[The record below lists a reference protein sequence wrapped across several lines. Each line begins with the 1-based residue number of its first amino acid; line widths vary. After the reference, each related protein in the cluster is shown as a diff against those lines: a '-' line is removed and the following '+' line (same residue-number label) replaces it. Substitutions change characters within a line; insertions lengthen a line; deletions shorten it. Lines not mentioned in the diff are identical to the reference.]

1 MEKGYVETIE
11 SVHDAIAHDESIQKQ
26 IERIRGHEW
35 VKMIEGAT

>member
-26 IERIRGHEW
+26 IERIRGHE
-35 VKMIEGAT
+35 